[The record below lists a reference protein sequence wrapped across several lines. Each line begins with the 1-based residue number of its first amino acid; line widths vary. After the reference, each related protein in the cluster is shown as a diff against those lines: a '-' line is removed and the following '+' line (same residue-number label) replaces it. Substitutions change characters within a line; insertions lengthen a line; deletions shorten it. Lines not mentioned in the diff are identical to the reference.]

1 MKEED
6 IQKLR
11 LDYTKHCLD
20 ITDIDRNPFNQFRK
34 WFNEAL
40 AANVMEPNACTLGTI
55 NEDNHPR
62 TRIVL
67 LKGLDDDLFKFYTNY
82 KSDKGRD
89 IENNNRVSMC
99 FFWKE
104 VERQVRINGIAKKLS
119 RSESEAYFK
128 SRPHKS
134 QIGAH
139 ASKQSHEVP
148 NRDYLDNEFKR
159 MMAHFS
165 EGEVPLPKNW
175 GGYGIIPTYFEF
187 WQGRSSR
194 LHDRIVYQQAEKN
207 WIIKRLSP

>member
-1 MKEED
+1 MKEQD

-11 LDYTKHCLD
+11 LDYTQHSLD
-20 ITDIDRNPFNQFRK
+20 ITDIDKNPFNQFRK
-34 WFNEAL
+34 WFKEAL
-40 AANVMEPNACTLGTI
+40 AASVMEPNACALGTI
-55 NEDNHPR
+55 NGDNHPT
-62 TRIVL
+62 TRIIL

-139 ASKQSHEVP
+139 TSKQSREVP
-148 NRDYLDNEFKR
+148 NRAFLDDEFER
-159 MMAHFS
+159 MIAQFS

-175 GGYGIIPTYFEF
+175 GGYGITPTYFEF
-187 WQGRSSR
+187 WQGRPSR
-194 LHDRIVYQQAEKN
+194 LHDRIVYEQVEKD
-207 WIIKRLSP
+207 WILKRLSP